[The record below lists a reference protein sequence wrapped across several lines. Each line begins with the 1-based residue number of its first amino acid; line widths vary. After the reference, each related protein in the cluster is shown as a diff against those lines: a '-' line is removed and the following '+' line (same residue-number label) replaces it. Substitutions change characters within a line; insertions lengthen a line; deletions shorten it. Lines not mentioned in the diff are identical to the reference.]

1 MSTNK
6 QSYTAVIFIATA
18 CLLLTATLFIFS
30 DFSLL
35 HQKPTSDQST
45 STSYAY
51 LKTDDRCVTLAVAD
65 TPSQKRQGLSG
76 REDLSADEGMLF
88 VYEDKSRRGFWMKNM
103 NFAIDIF
110 WLDESGNVVTVK
122 RSAQPSSYPESYYP
136 DRPAKNVIE
145 TVAGFAKT
153 ENINSGDR
161 LTVID
166 PTSTTPV
173 GC

>member
-1 MSTNK
+1 MKVTK
-6 QSYTAVIFIATA
+6 QSYIAVILTAVV
-18 CLLLTATLFIFS
+18 CLLLTAVLLIFDS
-30 DFSLL
+30 SSRGNQGSNLNR
-35 HQKPTSDQST
+35 ST
-45 STSYAY
+45 STTYAY
-51 LKTDDRCVTLAVAD
+51 LKTDNRCVSLAVAD
-65 TPSQKRQGLSG
+65 TPSEKKQGLSE

-110 WLDESGNVVTVK
+110 WLDESDTVVTVK
-122 RSAQPSSYPESYYP
+122 RSAQPNSYPKSFYP

-145 TVAGFAKT
+145 TVAGFAET
-153 ENINSGDR
+153 ENINPGDR
-161 LTVID
+161 LTVIG